1 MRIFNFEI
9 KKIKKEKVLPPNVYA
24 IVKINDVAKENGIY
38 DDENKIIEINSYGE
52 IKKTKYSE
60 SSVEAL
66 REQGIPVLDED
77 YSDEYEF
84 VNAIEFGH
92 LEKWTP

>member
-38 DDENKIIEINSYGE
+38 DDENKIIEINSFENYPSLKLNYK
-52 IKKTKYSE
+52 ISLQPSLIYLYLILCLSF
-60 SSVEAL
+60 L
-66 REQGIPVLDED
+66 
-77 YSDEYEF
+77 
-84 VNAIEFGH
+84 
-92 LEKWTP
+92 